1 MSSSGNKF
9 TYLVVSPPH
18 VRRRNDEIEKI
29 ELKKYLNRQDGI
41 KKQINHPSYGDVC
54 VAYKPPKTML
64 LPADTLVARTKFYA
78 IPGALECGYS
88 QSINWTAEGMLN
100 AEIHRKISIYVL
112 ARLKLAGACIGISH
126 SRSFKV
132 KNFYQCIE
140 ASEKATISFIIGGF
154 FCYQSATNWL
164 NSRHEQIKLF
174 IHAGL
179 ADKASLSLKRK
190 KGKKTTP
197 DYLIETTQGK
207 WHVFESKGGES
218 SSRWQ
223 RIEEGIAQLESVTRV
238 GWKGQKNQPISTFV
252 CTHTSIDSG
261 KEIAVNVVDPLPGHS
276 RSIILNRAVSVL
288 LTKASLIDLFDVL
301 AEDESNA
308 VFSIPGMQ
316 GWKFINAPLYD
327 HVQLGIPEKYSA
339 LKDVLR
345 IGVGQYLALKEII
358 DDALME
364 DDEMPTPEAVEK
376 RLSDLSI
383 KPDDV
388 RNAMTLIAPLLH
400 KKRAYEDILH
410 LFSEKLK
417 LPELADKFCQED
429 ERLEKAL
436 SESVRKHR
444 SPWGGLVREAPAPG
458 HDDPWEKK
466 QRQNKMKP

>member
-1 MSSSGNKF
+1 M
-9 TYLVVSPPH
+9 
-18 VRRRNDEIEKI
+18 RRPR
-29 ELKKYLNRQDGI
+29 
-41 KKQINHPSYGDVC
+41 
-54 VAYKPPKTML
+54 
-64 LPADTLVARTKFYA
+64 
-78 IPGALECGYS
+78 
-88 QSINWTAEGMLN
+88 
-100 AEIHRKISIYVL
+100 
-112 ARLKLAGACIGISH
+112 
-126 SRSFKV
+126 
-132 KNFYQCIE
+132 
-140 ASEKATISFIIGGF
+140 
-154 FCYQSATNWL
+154 
-164 NSRHEQIKLF
+164 
-174 IHAGL
+174 
-179 ADKASLSLKRK
+179 
-190 KGKKTTP
+190 
-197 DYLIETTQGK
+197 K

-466 QRQNKMKP
+466 QRKNKMKP